1 MQDADITGVH
11 DHDQPVHLSILCSP
25 FHSPSLSPHL
35 SLSFSWLGLSSASFL
50 GSQDKEHGPW
60 ISDPLASVS
69 PVLEFQEPRTPLH
82 SDGDSTQGFFH
93 VRQMLCQ
100 CNLYP
105 VHIPSAQVLVFRYS
119 LLCSLGLCLGCVK
132 VSQWVGY
139 GTHSVWVGRRRKHSL
154 PREPTNTKHDAGKA
168 W

>member
-11 DHDQPVHLSILCSP
+11 DHDQPVHLSILCPS

-69 PVLEFQEPRTPLH
+69 PILEFQEPRTPWH
-82 SDGDSTQGFFH
+82 SAVDSTQGFFH

-100 CNLYP
+100 CNLCP
-105 VHIPSAQVLVFRYS
+105 AHIPWAQVPVFCCSR
-119 LLCSLGLCLGCVK
+119 LCSLGLCLGCMK
-132 VSQWVGY
+132 GSQWVGY
-139 GTHSVWVGRRRKHSL
+139 GTHSVWVER
-154 PREPTNTKHDAGKA
+154 TQFTKGAHQHQT
-168 W
+168 WCW